1 MEVTFSMQRLSRIE
15 AECQHYMSEIQR
27 MHRQR
32 QEQRENE
39 VNGRNSHRFFFCFF
53 FRAWIWWKCASRTH
67 WLAKEK
73 KYVKRHKEHVF
84 LFTHGL
90 DVSLFHYWFNSNR
103 SRSAK
108 NYFQN
113 ESIFWFFFK
122 FFGAFFKTSKRGSI
136 GIPYHNTVQRKRSWN
151 EILDG
156 FPPISNNTKR
166 GSFYF
171 FSGILNHRLKES

>member
-1 MEVTFSMQRLSRIE
+1 MEVTFSMQRLGRIE

-39 VNGRNSHRFFFCFF
+39 VNGRNSHRFFFFF

-113 ESIFWFFFK
+113 ESIFFFFFLSSLAPSLKPQNVEVLESLTTTLCIAIGHGTK
-122 FFGAFFKTSKRGSI
+122 F
-136 GIPYHNTVQRKRSWN
+136 
-151 EILDG
+151 
-156 FPPISNNTKR
+156 
-166 GSFYF
+166 
-171 FSGILNHRLKES
+171 